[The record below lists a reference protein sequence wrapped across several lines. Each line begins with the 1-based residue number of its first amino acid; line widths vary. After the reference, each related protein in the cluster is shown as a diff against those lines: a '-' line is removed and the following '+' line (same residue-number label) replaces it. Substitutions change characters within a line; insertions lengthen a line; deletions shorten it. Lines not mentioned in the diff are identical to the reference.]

1 MASHRFI
8 EPLVQESTPAI
19 IARKLR
25 YSMGRGDL
33 EPGQQL
39 VEAELAAEL
48 GVSRGPLREAM
59 QRLTQEGL
67 LISIR
72 NRGIFVAELEP
83 SDITDMY
90 LARTSVERSAVLKI
104 IELERRHREVAVAL
118 KQVTDRM
125 AKAIDAGKRGSVLS
139 DLDIEFHELLVSLAE
154 SPRLSSMHATLMTE
168 TRMCMAVLEDTGYT
182 PAARL
187 AEHVAI
193 AEAIGVGDVP
203 LFNKLLAHHMDDAV
217 DKISRAMMAARGSGP
232 PQDAQ
237 SVRKHSNA

>member
-25 YSMGRGDL
+25 YAMGRGDL

-67 LISIR
+67 LVSIR
-72 NRGIFVAELEP
+72 NRGIFVIELDP
-83 SDITDMY
+83 ADISDMY
-90 LARTSVERSAVLKI
+90 LARTAVERSAALKI
-104 IELERRHREVAVAL
+104 IELEGRHEEVAAAL
-118 KQVTDRM
+118 RHVTDKM
-125 AKAIDAGKRGSVLS
+125 AKAVDAGKRGAVLS
-139 DLDIEFHELLVSLAE
+139 DLDIEFHELLVRLAE
-154 SPRLSSMHATLMTE
+154 SPRLSSMHATLITE

-182 PAARL
+182 PEARL

-193 AEAIGVGDVP
+193 ADAIGAPDVP

-217 DKISRAMMAARGSGP
+217 EKISRGMLAAGGP
-232 PQDAQ
+232 ESEAADDATVGAA
-237 SVRKHSNA
+237 S